1 MSVSLGFYTAV
12 IRVLV
17 GCSPLQDHLGKNV
30 LPRKGVGESE
40 HACAAHGHVLCV
52 HVLLEIEPRAMCV
65 AGTELQPQPFFL
77 FLLFILGRGLTE
89 LPRIALSSFCNLGRP

>member
-1 MSVSLGFYTAV
+1 M
-12 IRVLV
+12 

-40 HACAAHGHVLCV
+40 HACAAHGRVLCV

-65 AGTELQPQPFFL
+65 AGTELQPQPFF
-77 FLLFILGRGLTE
+77 FVFTFYFGTG
-89 LPRIALSSFCNLGRP
+89 SH